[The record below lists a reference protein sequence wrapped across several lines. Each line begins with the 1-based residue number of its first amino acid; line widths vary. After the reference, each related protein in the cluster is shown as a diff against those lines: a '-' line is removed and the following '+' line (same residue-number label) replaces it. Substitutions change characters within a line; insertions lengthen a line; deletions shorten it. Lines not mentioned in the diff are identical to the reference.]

1 MKIDFR
7 WNLFPLLFMLLQG
20 CTNIAEKN
28 TNTNKQETV
37 APEIQIS
44 EAIIAPEHKQHP
56 DDFIPQGY
64 KIFEETEGDLNK
76 DGIADKILII
86 KGTGKDEFFK
96 DEYRG
101 ELDRNRRGIIILFKK
116 NEGYDLAAKN
126 YDCFS
131 SENEDGGVYFAPE
144 LSLTAEK
151 GKLCI
156 HYAHGRYGYW
166 TYTFRYK
173 NSDFELIGYDSSDN
187 NGPEVNSETSINF
200 LTKKKLIRRN
210 TQEDDKDGEAVF
222 EETWEDI
229 KLDKPYKLSEIKDFD
244 ELEVTE

>member
-7 WNLFPLLFMLLQG
+7 WNLFLFLFLQLQG
-20 CTNIAEKN
+20 CKNIPEKN
-28 TNTNKQETV
+28 TNTNKQQT
-37 APEIQIS
+37 AATEIQIS
-44 EAIIAPEHKQHP
+44 ETIVSPEHRQHP
-56 DDFIPQGY
+56 ADFVPQGY
-64 KIFEETEGDLNK
+64 NIFEEINGELNK

-96 DEYRG
+96 DENRG
-101 ELDRNRRGIIILFKK
+101 MLDRNRRGILILFKQK
-116 NEGYDLAAKN
+116 EGYDLAAKN

-131 SENEDGGVYFAPE
+131 SENEDGGVYYAPE
-144 LSLTAEK
+144 LSVTAEK
-151 GKLCI
+151 GNLYI

-166 TYTFRYK
+166 SYTFRYK

-222 EETWEDI
+222 EESWEGI
-229 KLDKPYKLSEIKDFD
+229 TLDKPYKLSEIKDFD

>member
-7 WNLFPLLFMLLQG
+7 WNLFLLLFLLLQG
-20 CTNIAEKN
+20 CTNPAEKN
-28 TNTNKQETV
+28 TNTNKQETA

-44 EAIIAPEHKQHP
+44 ETIIAPEHKQHP
-56 DDFIPQGY
+56 ADFVPQGY
-64 KIFEETEGDLNK
+64 NIFEEINGDLNK

-86 KGTGKDEFFK
+86 KGSSKDEFFK

-116 NEGYDLAAKN
+116 KEGYDLAAKN

-144 LSLTAEK
+144 LSVTAEK

-210 TQEDDKDGEAVF
+210 TQEEDKDGEAVF